1 MPQLIPRTFLLLCA
15 IACLCFLTVHLLP
28 ADIRPNVAHLTLVI
42 IIPPSTVLTIILLA
56 VLWHF
61 FSPHVH
67 GATSLAT
74 TDLGPAHGPP
84 VITAVHASSAQTA
97 CDGAS
102 SAPHTRASLIDLQ
115 HILYSALTQTLRC
128 LTTILLSGTWKTS
141 LTLVRTPAPPPIDQ
155 SRDRQGCRWHCSPS
169 TSLVATHAE
178 DVPWQGMCSWCTD
191 FLLRGIDDTEEDP
204 HIHVPRCRDERD
216 GVVPVMPEYYPTP
229 TPSPTPSEW

>member
-15 IACLCFLTVHLLP
+15 IACLCLLTVHLLP
-28 ADIRPNVAHLTLVI
+28 ADIRPNVAQLILVI
-42 IIPPSTVLTIILLA
+42 IIPPSTVLTILLLA

-61 FSPHVH
+61 FSTHVH

-74 TDLGPAHGPP
+74 IDPGPAHGPP

-102 SAPHTRASLIDLQ
+102 SAPHAQASLIDLQ

-155 SRDRQGCRWHCSPS
+155 SRDRQRCRWHCSPS
-169 TSLVATHAE
+169 TSPVATRPRRRRRQHTPRTSLGRA
-178 DVPWQGMCSWCTD
+178 CA
-191 FLLRGIDDTEEDP
+191 RGAQTSSFAASTTPRRTRTSMSHDAGTSVTES
-204 HIHVPRCRDERD
+204 CR
-216 GVVPVMPEYYPTP
+216 
-229 TPSPTPSEW
+229 